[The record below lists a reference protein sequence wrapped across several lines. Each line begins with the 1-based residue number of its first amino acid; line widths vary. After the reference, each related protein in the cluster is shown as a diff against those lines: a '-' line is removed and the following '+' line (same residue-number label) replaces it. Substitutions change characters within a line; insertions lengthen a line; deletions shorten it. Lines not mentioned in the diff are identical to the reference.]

1 MCFLVGLIFFSRHIE
16 NLHFFFFNKMK
27 AALSR
32 ASIFFPLLLIIFLFF
47 LLGHVCSFSFLYLVF
62 LFCPLFL
69 FSFFRSRLFRSF
81 PIFNFSFFFLD
92 IFCLPNFKNCSKLTI
107 VSIYNQ
113 KNIPSFLVINQM
125 NNILFRLMII
135 HGQTPENVQSPKKR
149 RTWTNYKHC
158 KQYLTTI
165 LATASMVS
173 KLQKFLGFLP
183 KNNNWRNRN
192 GMDKNL
198 QSPKK
203 RKISNNHKYSK
214 QRSTTIPIAS
224 NMVSKLQKSLNLFPR
239 NDN

>member
-1 MCFLVGLIFFSRHIE
+1 
-16 NLHFFFFNKMK
+16 
-27 AALSR
+27 
-32 ASIFFPLLLIIFLFF
+32 
-47 LLGHVCSFSFLYLVF
+47 
-62 LFCPLFL
+62 
-69 FSFFRSRLFRSF
+69 
-81 PIFNFSFFFLD
+81 
-92 IFCLPNFKNCSKLTI
+92 
-107 VSIYNQ
+107 
-113 KNIPSFLVINQM
+113 M

-192 GMDKNL
+192 GMGKNL
-198 QSPKK
+198 QSLKK